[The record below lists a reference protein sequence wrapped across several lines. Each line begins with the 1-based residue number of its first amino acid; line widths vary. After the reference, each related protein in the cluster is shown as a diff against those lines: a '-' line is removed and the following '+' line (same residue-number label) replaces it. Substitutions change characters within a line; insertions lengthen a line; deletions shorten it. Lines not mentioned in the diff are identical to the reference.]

1 MRLSLPKLRLRYA
14 DISPNPFQDESFR
27 DELSII
33 SLYRK
38 VMAIRG
44 QPQEEGGGRQL
55 RRQLKTHKELQL
67 IDCTRSYLKL
77 RLALRAI

>member
-1 MRLSLPKLRLRYA
+1 LSLPKLQLRYA
-14 DISPNPFQDESFR
+14 NISPNPFQDESFR

-44 QPQEEGGGRQL
+44 QRKKRAGKAI
-55 RRQLKTHKELQL
+55 KTSVKDAQKSYSSL
-67 IDCTRSYLKL
+67 IVRDLILSYGLL
-77 RLALRAI
+77 